1 MRAVR
6 RSWGKA
12 IHQSVSRYHL
22 KFFYFKAFEAASL
35 ELSNSWMF
43 IYFNSQVLEE
53 DVEKIN
59 NDSVEEDYFSASIG
73 VSLKAEY
80 KTWTAAQCK

>member
-1 MRAVR
+1 M
-6 RSWGKA
+6 
-12 IHQSVSRYHL
+12 

-80 KTWTAAQCK
+80 KTWTAAQCKKWMIRIQF

>member
-1 MRAVR
+1 
-6 RSWGKA
+6 
-12 IHQSVSRYHL
+12 
-22 KFFYFKAFEAASL
+22 
-35 ELSNSWMF
+35 MF

-73 VSLKAEY
+73 VSLKAQY
-80 KTWTAAQCK
+80 KTWTAAQHK

>member
-1 MRAVR
+1 
-6 RSWGKA
+6 
-12 IHQSVSRYHL
+12 
-22 KFFYFKAFEAASL
+22 
-35 ELSNSWMF
+35 MF

-80 KTWTAAQCK
+80 KTWTAAQCKKWMIRIQF